1 MSASPG
7 SVTGHRLFRYL
18 EPEEVER
25 VLRRCSSRAV
35 PKGELIFRSGDPGDR
50 MYLLEAGQ
58 VEVLDDRLQ
67 EPMVLAQIA
76 AGSCF
81 GEIALL
87 DGQRRTKD
95 VRAVTA
101 CRVREL
107 TRDDFLSWF
116 DDEPAL
122 FAKLSR
128 ALNEVLSSRL
138 RGTLEDDHPLIRY
151 IRRLQRSEIRPAT
164 PPSAAERA
172 IADERESLGQLYQA
186 ILRAKRDLFALAEG
200 FTGVAPEVLVA
211 RGAPAV
217 AVIMGD
223 LFNRLE
229 EALGEHPPLERLGQ
243 VKRLF
248 LQEMYPCL
256 MRSRTLDLAY
266 LKPRGYSLDAEILER
281 IHRDEADGDDALGIL
296 LDRFVLDQPLV
307 AGLRRRIDAATEHL
321 RRESAARVA
330 AGSEEVRILCLGS
343 GPALEAIATLAAP
356 EGIDR
361 ATLTCVDA
369 DGEALAAVGRLATAA
384 GVRARVCLL
393 ETDILGLVDDPDALG
408 GNEADL
414 VYGLTIVDRV
424 DDDRV
429 GALFAAAHGALRP
442 GGSLYFA
449 ATSRQD
455 PSRRFAELALEWFL
469 NRRSADEMRALLA
482 GSPFASERCRVEEDP
497 LGVTLIAHAQMPSG
511 SQALAC

>member
-1 MSASPG
+1 MSAPPS
-7 SVTGHRLFRYL
+7 SVQGHRLFRYL
-18 EPEEVER
+18 EPQEVQR
-25 VLRRCSSRAV
+25 VLRRCTPRAV
-35 PKGELIFRSGDPGDR
+35 PKGEMIFRSGDPGDR

-87 DGQRRTKD
+87 DGKSRTKD

-107 TRDDFLSWF
+107 TREDFLSWY
-116 DDEPAL
+116 DEEPAL

-128 ALNEVLSSRL
+128 ALNELLSSRL

-151 IRRLQRSEIRPAT
+151 IRRLQRSEVRPA
-164 PPSAAERA
+164 PPPAAA
-172 IADERESLGQLYQA
+172 NPAVADERESLGQLYQS
-186 ILRAKRDLFALAEG
+186 ILRAKRDLFALADG
-200 FTGVAPEVLVA
+200 FAGVAKEVLVA

-217 AVIMGD
+217 AVIVGD
-223 LFNRLE
+223 LLKRLE
-229 EALGEHPPLERLGQ
+229 DALGEHPSLERLGQ

-266 LKPRGYSLDAEILER
+266 LKPRGYSLDADILER
-281 IHRDEADGDDALGIL
+281 IHRDQEDGDDALGIL

-307 AGLRRRIDAATEHL
+307 AGLRRRIDAATTYL
-321 RRESAARVA
+321 RHETAARLA
-330 AGSEEVRILCLGS
+330 AGRAEVRLLCLGS
-343 GPALEAIATLAAP
+343 GPALEAIAALSAP
-356 EGIDR
+356 EGIER

-369 DGEALAAVGRLATAA
+369 DGEALAAVGRLAAKA
-384 GVRARVCLL
+384 GVRARVRLL
-393 ETDILGLVDDPDALG
+393 ETDLLGLIEEADALG

-414 VYGLTIVDRV
+414 VYGLTIVDRI
-424 DDDRV
+424 DDARV
-429 GALFAAAHGALRP
+429 ATLFTAAHGALRP

-449 ATSRQD
+449 ATSRHD

-469 NRRSADEMRALLA
+469 NRRSARELRALLA
-482 GSPFASERCRVEEDP
+482 KSPFAAERCRIEEDP
-497 LGVTLIAHAQMPSG
+497 LGVNLVAHAVVAEGP
-511 SQALAC
+511 